1 MGGTLG
7 LIGDYI
13 GSAASA
19 VGTAAGSAASAVG
32 TAAGSITAGEV
43 SAAGAVLG
51 AGAGAAFFR
60 SRSPPRTA
68 SSRSSTVESGSAR
81 SRSPGSFERSSR
93 RFETWR
99 TRKRGHERRQAA
111 QPGPA

>member
-51 AGAGAAFFR
+51 AGAGAAANRIIAKFN
-60 SRSPPRTA
+60 SR
-68 SSRSSTVESGSAR
+68 VG
-81 SRSPGSFERSSR
+81 ER
-93 RFETWR
+93 
-99 TRKRGHERRQAA
+99 A
-111 QPGPA
+111 QPIAREFREKFEALRDLADPEARA

>member
-19 VGTAAGSAASAVG
+19 VGTAAGSVASAVG

-60 SRSPPRTA
+60 VSVATANRIIAKFNSR
-68 SSRSSTVESGSAR
+68 VG
-81 SRSPGSFERSSR
+81 ER
-93 RFETWR
+93 
-99 TRKRGHERRQAA
+99 A
-111 QPGPA
+111 QPIAREFREKFEALRDLADPEARA